1 MSETLRK
8 IPATSPIADIMAIYK
23 EDGAVILQ
31 GVLNAD
37 EVASFNAELD
47 PIVSDWKPCGETT
60 EDPDMVAFLG
70 SNTKRLDAVV
80 YSDTFVNEILDNELI
95 NNLSFE
101 VFNEES
107 GDYWLASSQVIEIG
121 PNSNAQPLHRD
132 LEVWPS
138 LFLPLGPAGPEA
150 TINFIIALTEFTE
163 ENGATRAI
171 PGSHRWSDYED
182 RGTPEATIPVLLEP
196 GDALFMS
203 GKVAHGGGANVSSDQ
218 FRRGVSFG
226 ICASMLVGE
235 EAYPLIVGTERAKT
249 LPKRVQQMLGF
260 TTKYPK
266 HSPGIWQ
273 GNYGELSEFLG
284 LSDSDA
290 GRGPSMDTVYKVGV

>member
-8 IPATSPIADIMAIYK
+8 IPAKAPIADIMAIYR
-23 EDGAVILQ
+23 EDGGVILQ
-31 GVLNAD
+31 GVLSPE
-37 EVASFNAELD
+37 EVATFNAELD
-47 PIVSDWKPCGETT
+47 PVVGDWKPCGETT
-60 EDPDMVAFLG
+60 EDPYMLAFLG

-80 YSDTFVNEILDNELI
+80 YSDIFVKEILNKEII
-95 NNLSFE
+95 NDLSFA

-107 GDYWLASSQVIEIG
+107 GDYWVCSSQVIEIG
-121 PNSNAQPLHRD
+121 PNSTAQPLHRD

-150 TINFIIALTEFTE
+150 CINFIIALTEFTE

-171 PGSHRWSDYED
+171 PGSHRWRDYED

-218 FRRGVSFG
+218 YRRGVSFG
-226 ICASMLVGE
+226 ICPSMLVGE

-249 LPKRVQQMLGF
+249 LPKRVQKILGF
-260 TTKYPK
+260 TSQYPK
-266 HSPGIWQ
+266 NSPGIWQ

-284 LSDSDA
+284 
-290 GRGPSMDTVYKVGV
+290 V